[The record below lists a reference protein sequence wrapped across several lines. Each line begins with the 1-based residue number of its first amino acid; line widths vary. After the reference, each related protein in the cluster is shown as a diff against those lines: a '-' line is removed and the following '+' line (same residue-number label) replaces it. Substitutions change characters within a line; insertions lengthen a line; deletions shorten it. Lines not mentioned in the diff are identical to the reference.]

1 MWDIPFDSNRFD
13 SISFH
18 SIPLLYFVKL
28 KHNKVIYSMYI
39 AYQMS
44 SLDKLAP
51 GSAGVDVLSKKAAA
65 GGGGAGA
72 GAGDSDIEDE
82 ELELSVA
89 ETDDE
94 SGTEAGSESDADETG
109 SESAGAAA
117 EDDADSDAD
126 TEGGGGGADEEGAE
140 GGDDEEGGGG
150 GGAGLGAAAAAKLKK
165 ANKKRGAT
173 KKNIEDDLTLLGI
186 PHGLTFE
193 DDDDDSGDDS
203 DDPDNAEYF
212 QKLKSGVRDSFVA
225 TYHPESFSHNYDEI
239 QTLSRV
245 VRNSAGVIVDDLHKT
260 IPIMTKYE
268 KTRILGQRAKQL
280 NEGAQPFIKI
290 DSTVIDG
297 YLIAMKE
304 LEQKK
309 TPFII
314 RRPLPNGG
322 SEYWR
327 IQDLEI
333 L

>member
-1 MWDIPFDSNRFD
+1 
-13 SISFH
+13 
-18 SIPLLYFVKL
+18 
-28 KHNKVIYSMYI
+28 
-39 AYQMS
+39 MS
-44 SLDKLAP
+44 SVDKLAP
-51 GSAGVDVLSKKAAA
+51 GVPGIDVLNKKAA
-65 GGGGAGA
+65 GGA
-72 GAGDSDIEDE
+72 DSDIEEEE

-89 ETDDE
+89 GTDDE
-94 SGTEAGSESDADETG
+94 SGTDAAGSESGADDTD
-109 SESAGAAA
+109 SDSAGAA

-126 TEGGGGGADEEGAE
+126 TEGGGGADEEGAE
-140 GGDDEEGGGG
+140 GAEGGEDEEGGGG
-150 GGAGLGAAAAAKLKK
+150 GGAAAVAKQKK

-193 DDDDDSGDDS
+193 DDDEDEDDDGDE
-203 DDPDNAEYF
+203 PDNAEYF
-212 QKLKSGVRDSFVA
+212 QKLKSSVRDSFVA

-245 VRNSAGVIVDDLHKT
+245 VRNGAGVIVDDLHKT